1 MIAFLINFTLFL
13 WTMTLQSSQG
23 LSLPT
28 PMEDRLPPPPEGKF
42 FKAAAKVDFKLNQRK
57 LVVSFN

>member
-1 MIAFLINFTLFL
+1 
-13 WTMTLQSSQG
+13 MTLQSSQG